1 MALRRNDAAP
11 RDVTIKSFR
20 EEFASHME
28 QRSSNA
34 VSRIVP
40 REFLRGEFVGHM
52 VNYYEDDEKEFN
64 SLIWRSSQMTR
75 VVASD
80 RNAILTLPVVLSFI

>member
-1 MALRRNDAAP
+1 MWHSYQAIEEIEKRKVPAA
-11 RDVTIKSFR
+11 RFST
-20 EEFASHME
+20 
-28 QRSSNA
+28 
-34 VSRIVP
+34 
-40 REFLRGEFVGHM
+40 
-52 VNYYEDDEKEFN
+52 DDEKEFN